1 MLEVAVGRRER
12 KKEETKRRIFVA
24 ALELF
29 HEKGFEHTT
38 VDEITERADVAKGTF
53 FNYFPHKQSV
63 LAYLSEEWLERV
75 EAQAAET
82 GATASDRITGLFMAV
97 ASAYGENRTLA
108 HLVVHAGMQQ
118 MFCPEDLQSR
128 NRLVALVRDAVHE
141 GQAGGEFRSDV
152 EPGTIFL
159 ALGSAFMGTLLW
171 WVGHAHPG
179 EVDVPRD
186 EASLEDVVRSQLR
199 LVFDGIRVAP
209 GSRARIGR

>member
-1 MLEVAVGRRER
+1 MTEVVMGRRER
-12 KKEETKRRIFVA
+12 KKEETKRRIFVS

-75 EAQAAET
+75 EEQAAQPHRL
-82 GATASDRITGLFMAV
+82 AADRIMGLFTAV
-97 ASAYGENRTLA
+97 ASAYGENRALA
-108 HLVVHAGMQQ
+108 HLVVHAGTQQ
-118 MFCPEDLQSR
+118 MFCPEDLHSR
-128 NRLVALVRDAVHE
+128 NRLVSLVKEAVRE
-141 GQAGGEFRSDV
+141 GQASGEFRADL
-152 EPGTIFL
+152 EPGAIFL
-159 ALGSAFMGTLLW
+159 ALGAAFMGTLFW
-171 WVGHAHPG
+171 WVGHEHPG

-199 LVFDGIRVAP
+199 LVFDGIGAASA
-209 GSRARIGR
+209 SRARG

>member
-1 MLEVAVGRRER
+1 MTEVAVGRRER
-12 KKEETKRRIFVA
+12 KKEETKRKIFVA

-75 EAQAAET
+75 EAQAAQPHRL
-82 GATASDRITGLFMAV
+82 ATDRITGLFMAV

-118 MFCPEDLQSR
+118 MVCPEDVESR
-128 NRLVALVRDAVHE
+128 NRLASLVRDAVRE
-141 GQAGGEFRSDV
+141 GQGSGEFRRDV
-152 EPGTIFL
+152 EQGTIFL
-159 ALGSAFMGTLLW
+159 ALAAAFMGTLLW
-171 WVGHAHPG
+171 WVGHDHPG

-186 EASLEDVVRSQLR
+186 EAGLEDVVRSQLR
-199 LVFDGIRVAP
+199 LIFDGICVAP
-209 GSRARIGR
+209 ASRARG

>member
-1 MLEVAVGRRER
+1 MTEATHGRRER

-24 ALELF
+24 ALQLF
-29 HEKGFEHTT
+29 HDKGFEHTT

-53 FNYFPHKQSV
+53 FNYFPRKESV

-75 EAQAAET
+75 EEQAAQKHLL
-82 GATASDRITGLFMAV
+82 AADRITGFFVAV

-128 NRLVALVRDAVHE
+128 GRLVSLVKDAVSE
-141 GQAGGEFRSDV
+141 GQASGEFRTDI
-152 EPGTIFL
+152 EPGAIFL
-159 ALGSAFMGTLLW
+159 ALGAAFMGTLFW
-171 WVGHAHPG
+171 WVGHEHPG

-186 EASLEDVVRSQLR
+186 EARLEDVIRAQLR
-199 LVFDGIRVAP
+199 LAFDGIRAAP
-209 GSRARIGR
+209 GGRVRG

>member
-1 MLEVAVGRRER
+1 MTEATHGRRER

-24 ALELF
+24 ALQLF
-29 HEKGFEHTT
+29 HDKGFEHTT

-53 FNYFPHKQSV
+53 FNYFPRKESV

-75 EAQAAET
+75 EEQAAQKHLL
-82 GATASDRITGLFMAV
+82 AADRITGFFVAV

-128 NRLVALVRDAVHE
+128 GRLVCLVKDAVSE
-141 GQAGGEFRSDV
+141 GQASGEFRTDI
-152 EPGTIFL
+152 EPGAIFL
-159 ALGSAFMGTLLW
+159 ALGAAFMGTLFW
-171 WVGHAHPG
+171 WVGHEHPG

-186 EASLEDVVRSQLR
+186 EARLEDIIRAQLR
-199 LVFDGIRVAP
+199 LAFDGIRAAP
-209 GSRARIGR
+209 DGRVRG

>member
-1 MLEVAVGRRER
+1 MTEATHGRRER

-24 ALELF
+24 ALQLF
-29 HEKGFEHTT
+29 HDKGFEHTT

-53 FNYFPHKQSV
+53 FNYFPRKESV

-75 EAQAAET
+75 EEQAAQKHLL
-82 GATASDRITGLFMAV
+82 AADRITGFFVAV

-128 NRLVALVRDAVHE
+128 GRLVCLVKDAVSE
-141 GQAGGEFRSDV
+141 GQASGEFRTDID
-152 EPGTIFL
+152 PGAIFL
-159 ALGSAFMGTLLW
+159 ALGAAFMGTLFW
-171 WVGHAHPG
+171 WVGHEHPG

-186 EASLEDVVRSQLR
+186 EARLEDVIRAQLR
-199 LVFDGIRVAP
+199 LAFDGIRAAP
-209 GSRARIGR
+209 GGRVQG

>member
-1 MLEVAVGRRER
+1 MTEATHGRRER

-24 ALELF
+24 ALQLF
-29 HEKGFEHTT
+29 HDKGFEHTT

-53 FNYFPHKQSV
+53 FNYFPRKESV

-75 EAQAAET
+75 EEQAAQKHLL
-82 GATASDRITGLFMAV
+82 AADRITGFFVAV

-128 NRLVALVRDAVHE
+128 GRLVCLVKDAVSE
-141 GQAGGEFRSDV
+141 GQASGEFRTDI
-152 EPGTIFL
+152 EPGAIFL
-159 ALGSAFMGTLLW
+159 ALGAAFMGTLFW
-171 WVGHAHPG
+171 WVGHEHPG

-186 EASLEDVVRSQLR
+186 EARLEDVIRAQLR
-199 LVFDGIRVAP
+199 LAFDGIRAAP
-209 GSRARIGR
+209 GGRVRG